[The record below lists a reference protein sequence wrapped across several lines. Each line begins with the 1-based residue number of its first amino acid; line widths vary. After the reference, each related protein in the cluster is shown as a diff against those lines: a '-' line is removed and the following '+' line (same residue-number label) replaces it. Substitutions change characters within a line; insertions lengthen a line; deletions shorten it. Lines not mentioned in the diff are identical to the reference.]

1 MQETAT
7 LKKVDETHYQVHGAL
22 NVDSVVTLYQQ
33 ALSIIDVAT
42 TQLHFDFSPITHSS
56 SAGLALL
63 TALLRYAKRQ
73 QKKVAYLHLPPK
85 LLSAAKVSDLDQ
97 LFA

>member
-7 LKKVDETHYQVHGAL
+7 LKKIDETHYKVHGAL
-22 NVDSVVTLYQQ
+22 NVDSVITLYQQ
-33 ALSIIDVAT
+33 ALAIIDVAT
-42 TQLHFDFSPITHSS
+42 SQLHFDFSPVTHSS

-73 QKKVAYLHLPPK
+73 QKKLTYLHLPSK
-85 LLSAAKVSDLDQ
+85 LLSAAKISDLDQ